1 MPAKKSLSRNNTGKP
16 SRNVPCSRSV
26 GSLAWPPCSISF
38 VSARTRQVS
47 WSQLVIPHIRHDQ
60 QSFVAYEHDA
70 IEKDVMKLLPLHNF
84 VLVKR
89 LEEEHKTASGILIP
103 VAAAEKPDRGEV
115 IAASAGTRLKD
126 GSLRALDVKVGDR
139 VLFEKFAG
147 QPVKI
152 DDDDLLVMREEDIIG
167 VVEGWAELG

>member
-1 MPAKKSLSRNNTGKP
+1 
-16 SRNVPCSRSV
+16 
-26 GSLAWPPCSISF
+26 
-38 VSARTRQVS
+38 
-47 WSQLVIPHIRHDQ
+47 
-60 QSFVAYEHDA
+60 
-70 IEKDVMKLLPLHNF
+70 MKLLPLHNF